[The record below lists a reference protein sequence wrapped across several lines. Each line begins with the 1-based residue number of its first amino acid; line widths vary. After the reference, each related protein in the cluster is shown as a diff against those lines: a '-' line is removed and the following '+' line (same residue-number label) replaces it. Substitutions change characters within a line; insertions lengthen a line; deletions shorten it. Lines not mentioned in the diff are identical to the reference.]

1 MSNLPAENSTGASST
16 SPSSPAKKL
25 PSLEGKRDYT
35 PRELVEQTFIDL
47 GFTDENPDDLDMVT
61 DILKIWIDQGNNSD
75 AEIAYSPEQY
85 ILLNDPD
92 VQQVLNTCREYYQ
105 PKKHLTKQDLQ
116 TILEDIA
123 RRNFDA

>member
-1 MSNLPAENSTGASST
+1 MSNLPAENSTGA
-16 SPSSPAKKL
+16 SSPAKKL

-61 DILKIWIDQGNNSD
+61 DILQIWIDQGNNSD

-123 RRNFDA
+123 RRNFNA

>member
-1 MSNLPAENSTGASST
+1 MSNLPAENSTGASSPT
-16 SPSSPAKKL
+16 KKL

-61 DILKIWIDQGNNSD
+61 DILQIWIDQGNNSD

>member
-16 SPSSPAKKL
+16 SPTSPAKKL

-61 DILKIWIDQGNNSD
+61 DILQIWIDQGNNSD

>member
-1 MSNLPAENSTGASST
+1 MSNLPAENSTGASSPT
-16 SPSSPAKKL
+16 SPAKKL

-61 DILKIWIDQGNNSD
+61 DILQIWIDQGNNSD

-123 RRNFDA
+123 RRNFDP